1 VFHCF
6 RRDFV
11 ATVKDGRIGLQDWLG
26 TVSPGEAFEV
36 LIELIPDSVVFVVD
50 GNHNI
55 VHWNEEATKILGFEA
70 EDVLGNH
77 CLKANRCTNCM
88 SGCGIERLGEVSNVP
103 LTLVRE
109 DGVPVHMRKFARAF
123 FDGEGNFAGGVE
135 VLVADLTTEKRPQPM
150 QPRGLEDFYGL
161 LTRDAG
167 MKRALQVV
175 RNVAPTDTPVLIRG
189 ESGTGKELVAKGLHL
204 CSSRAE
210 APFLAVNCAAFT
222 PTLLESE
229 LFGHKQGAFTG
240 AVRDKPGIF
249 TLADGGTLFLDEVA
263 ELPLELQAKLL
274 RVVQEQTF
282 TPVGGIEAR
291 RVNVRIISATHR
303 ALREEVR
310 AGRFR
315 EDLMFR
321 LRVVP
326 IYLPPLRE
334 RRQDI
339 EFLLSHFTEERNQRG
354 GRRLV
359 GYSPEAMRALLD
371 HSWPGNVREL
381 QNVVD
386 YTTAVARGTQVNLED
401 LPPEFREVSSRI
413 SSPSRLAPILAPRRR
428 MTLEEERQAILDALE
443 AAGGHVGRAAESLG
457 MSRPTFWRRRK
468 KHQI

>member
-1 VFHCF
+1 
-6 RRDFV
+6 
-11 ATVKDGRIGLQDWLG
+11 
-26 TVSPGEAFEV
+26 
-36 LIELIPDSVVFVVD
+36 
-50 GNHNI
+50 
-55 VHWNEEATKILGFEA
+55 
-70 EDVLGNH
+70 
-77 CLKANRCTNCM
+77 
-88 SGCGIERLGEVSNVP
+88 
-103 LTLVRE
+103 
-109 DGVPVHMRKFARAF
+109 MRKNARAF
-123 FDGEGNFAGGVE
+123 FDEDGRFAGGVE
-135 VLVADLTTEKRPQPM
+135 VLVPDSAPTKLSEPLLT
-150 QPRGLEDFYGL
+150 RGLEDFYGL
-161 LTRDAG
+161 LTRDTA
-167 MKRALQVV
+167 MKRSLQVV

-189 ESGTGKELVAKGLHL
+189 ESGTGKELVARGLHL

-229 LFGHKQGAFTG
+229 LFGHERGSFTG

-249 TLADGGTLFLDEVA
+249 SLADGGTLFLDEVA

-282 TPVGGIEAR
+282 TPVGGVR
-291 RVNVRIISATHR
+291 SHKVNVRIVSATHR

-326 IYLPPLRE
+326 IFLPPLRE

-339 EFLLSHFTEERNQRG
+339 EFLLGHFTKERSDRT
-354 GRRLV
+354 GRRLM
-359 GYSPEAMRALLD
+359 GYAPEAMRALLD

-381 QNVVD
+381 LNVVD
-386 YTTAVARGTQVNLED
+386 YTTAVAQGNLVTLGD
-401 LPPEFREVSSRI
+401 LPPEFREIAPRI
-413 SSPSRLAPILAPRRR
+413 PDFSPETPVMAPRRR
-428 MTLEEERQAILDALE
+428 MTMAEERQAILDALE
-443 AAGGHVGRAAESLG
+443 SAGGHVGRAAETLG